1 MPTTTRWPSPLVI
14 AACASIGA
22 GGIHAAFI
30 GSHAEHRTLALLFVW
45 SAALQLVWGIVALV
59 RASPAVAAGGLA
71 INLVMSGAWFITRVT
86 GISWIGGLKDREP
99 MRFADTACAGLGII
113 AVGIALGVLLTPG
126 AAREIRLV
134 NAGIPAFLVA
144 ALALPAMILGGTTV
158 HGHADDAHGHSAAD
172 ATGEVASAAVP
183 PKPYNPT
190 QPIDLSGVE
199 GVTPEQQARAEN
211 LVAITLAR
219 LPAFADY
226 RVAENLGWR
235 SIGDELTGFEHFI
248 KWDLIDDDDALN
260 PDAPESLVYR
270 VGTNGSRTLV
280 SVMFLLPPN
289 VPLGGVPDV
298 GGRLMQWHIH
308 DDLCFTPGATPR
320 VAGVTTVGGSCTA
333 PLEKLAPSPMIHVWI
348 VPHPCGPFAALEGVG
363 AGQVKDGETKWCDH
377 AHGAAGTF
385 S

>member
-45 SAALQLVWGIVALV
+45 SAALQLVWGIVALLRRSSGV
-59 RASPAVAAGGLA
+59 IAAGLV
-71 INLVMSGAWFITRVT
+71 INTVVAGAWFVTRVT
-86 GISWIGGLKDREP
+86 GISWIGGLEEREP
-99 MRFADTACAGLGII
+99 IRFADTAAAGLGII
-113 AVGIALGVLLTPG
+113 ALGIALGILLSPG
-126 AAREIRLV
+126 AASEARLS
-134 NAGIPAFLVA
+134 NTGIPAFLVA
-144 ALALPAMILGGTTV
+144 ALALPAMIIAGTTV
-158 HGHADDAHGHSAAD
+158 HGHTDDAHGHSAAD
-172 ATGEVASAAVP
+172 ATGEVVSAAVP

-226 RVAENLGWR
+226 RVAEKLGWR

-248 KWDLIDDDDALN
+248 KWDLIDDDDTLN

-298 GGRLMQWHIH
+298 GGRLTQWHIH

-363 AGQVKDGETKWCDH
+363 AGQVKDGDTKWCDH